1 MQHRGLPWRTGL
13 HLPTQGTTGSLP
25 GRARFH
31 MQWSNSAHVPQL
43 LSLQAVSNEPACRHY
58 GSPHGPHTATTE
70 ARALESV
77 RSSKRS
83 QRKKKPATKSSSH
96 SLQPEKAHAEQ
107 CYSTESPH
115 PNRAFSSVQEP
126 SFLGHFSPE
135 PRPLLTF
142 PGIH

>member
-43 LSLQAVSNEPACRHY
+43 LSLQAVSNEPMCRHY
-58 GSPHGPHTATTE
+58 GRPHGPHTATTE

-96 SLQPEKAHAEQ
+96 SQQPEKAHASNAIAQ
-107 CYSTESPH
+107 NPLTQTE
-115 PNRAFSSVQEP
+115 AFSSVQEP